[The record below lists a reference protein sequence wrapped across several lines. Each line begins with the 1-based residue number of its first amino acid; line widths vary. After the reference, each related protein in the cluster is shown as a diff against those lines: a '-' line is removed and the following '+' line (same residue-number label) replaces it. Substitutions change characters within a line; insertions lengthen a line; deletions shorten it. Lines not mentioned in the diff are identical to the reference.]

1 MSLLVTILVVAGL
14 WCAVSVALACCF
26 SAYRIWCRSDRCR
39 IDRRR
44 RGPHGRLGAETG
56 RS

>member
-1 MSLLVTILVVAGL
+1 MSLLATILVVVGL

-26 SAYRIWCRSDRCR
+26 SAYRIWCRSDR
-39 IDRRR
+39 RR
-44 RGPHGRLGAETG
+44 RGPHGRLGAQTG